1 MRGVRRVLPAE
12 RLDQLVA
19 LLLRLGELLLDQ
31 PAEVEVD
38 PELRAAVLFRLD
50 CLPVPLEQPLR
61 VREGSVL
68 LGVRR
73 SREEEDLR
81 RDLLR
86 LQLAR
91 LDLGAVV
98 PERRGLDLDDV
109 THDEPLEA

>member
-31 PAEVEVD
+31 PAEVEVE
-38 PELRAAVLFRLD
+38 PELRAAVLLRLD
-50 CLPVPLEQPLR
+50 RLPVPLQQTLR
-61 VREGSVL
+61 VREGAVL

-73 SREEEDLR
+73 GREEEDLG
-81 RDLLR
+81 RDLVGP
-86 LQLAR
+86 QLAR

-109 THDEPLEA
+109 A